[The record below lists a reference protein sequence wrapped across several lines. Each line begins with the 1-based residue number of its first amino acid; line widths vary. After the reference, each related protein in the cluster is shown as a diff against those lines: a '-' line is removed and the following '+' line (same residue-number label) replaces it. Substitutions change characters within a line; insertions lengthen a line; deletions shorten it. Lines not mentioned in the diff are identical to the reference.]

1 MSQIFG
7 RYNVECSA
15 EFSEFRESV
24 VPTQAMEEH
33 KNMHPPQFLEQSEV
47 SVEGLFYVIKDNE
60 KELRDCYA
68 EILLFF
74 YNFSLIISSQVLMH
88 VIVSYNKNSKP
99 KKLKN
104 QNKKKILNS

>member
-1 MSQIFG
+1 MDPGEQLKNKRASSAKFYMP
-7 RYNVECSA
+7 RPNV
-15 EFSEFRESV
+15 
-24 VPTQAMEEH
+24 QAMRQL
-33 KNMHPPQFLEQSEV
+33 PEQSKV

-68 EILLFF
+68 EIFLFF

>member
-1 MSQIFG
+1 MGEQ
-7 RYNVECSA
+7 
-15 EFSEFRESV
+15 
-24 VPTQAMEEH
+24 
-33 KNMHPPQFLEQSEV
+33 KNMHPQQFLELSKL